1 MNIKE
6 ESATPLEKKN
16 ILLLAPYNDNSND
29 HFFINEL
36 AKNDKIKNFSCVHL
50 TQSQI
55 RDLSFFQTYLKD
67 TIFSFNDD
75 KRLITLS
82 DNNIVSSSVI
92 NQWVTLKKNTQTKYA
107 ILHFDNHPN
116 MGNID
121 NGLIDSKNW
130 VSPIIGML
138 NKPSDLIQV
147 GVTPKFLTDSTS
159 AETNQYSSDS
169 VFQNINRV
177 TESILDYL
185 KTEQIN
191 ELYISLDLSVLDS
204 HYYGANPKSN
214 SKGLEPHHISYI
226 INSLS
231 FDFKISAADICEI
244 HLMPHYKN
252 TFLLNP
258 EPQTTKINTDFLVN
272 MLEEAVLKWQ

>member
-6 ESATPLEKKN
+6 ESTTPLEKKN

-36 AKNDKIKNFSCVHL
+36 AKNDKIKKLSCIQL

-55 RDLSFFQTYLKD
+55 RDSSFFHTYLKD
-67 TIFSFNDD
+67 MIFSSNDD

-82 DNNIVSSSVI
+82 DNNIISSSVI
-92 NQWVTLKKNTQTKYA
+92 NQWITFKKNTQKRYA
-107 ILHFDNHPN
+107 VLHFDNHPN
-116 MGNID
+116 MGSIG

-130 VSPIIGML
+130 VSPIIDML

-147 GVTPKFLTDSTS
+147 GLQPKFLTDSTS

-169 VFQNINRV
+169 IFQNINHV

-185 KTEQIN
+185 KTEKID

-204 HYYGANPKSN
+204 HYYGANPKSDAR
-214 SKGLEPHHISYI
+214 GLEPHQISYI
-226 INSLS
+226 INSIS
-231 FDFKISAADICEI
+231 IDFKISAADICEI

-258 EPQTTKINTDFLVN
+258 EPQTTKINTDFLVH
-272 MLEEAVLKWQ
+272 MLEEAVLRWQ